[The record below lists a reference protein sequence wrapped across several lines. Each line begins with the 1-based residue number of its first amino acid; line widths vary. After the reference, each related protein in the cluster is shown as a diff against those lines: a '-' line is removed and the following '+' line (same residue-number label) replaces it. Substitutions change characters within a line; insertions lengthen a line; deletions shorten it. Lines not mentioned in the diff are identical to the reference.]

1 MTWKITTRVGSLICN
16 SVFCRSVVFSLS
28 IFMPVWSFM
37 WTVKHWSCS
46 DFFRRRRRTWNLGV
60 TRLIFTVRCSLLMI
74 KIKIKLI
81 DAKALILHV
90 ISKAKAI
97 RWGSSSF
104 DSGINIVWRITNGS
118 TLTLFIHA
126 EKWHVWSI
134 CIHEFF
140 VHISS
145 VVDAIDLHFLLSTL
159 VLQDYDCHEYHCVS
173 RFYMNFISA

>member
-1 MTWKITTRVGSLICN
+1 MNCETLILFRFLQEKKENLKLGGYSPYFYCKM
-16 SVFCRSVVFSLS
+16 FKLLCRQ
-28 IFMPVWSFM
+28 
-37 WTVKHWSCS
+37 
-46 DFFRRRRRTWNLGV
+46 
-60 TRLIFTVRCSLLMI
+60 
-74 KIKIKLI
+74 IKLI

-97 RWGSSSF
+97 RRGSSSF